1 MHGGTRGR
9 HGVSPAPP
17 PASSISSC
25 PLCAIPRRG
34 SGGMCCAGG
43 VKPGKEQARIKSA
56 VMAWA
61 GGLRGS
67 QGLVFLQRMR
77 VRGQSSQW
85 PQLPGWGQGRCQPR
99 RGALGLG
106 KLPRG
111 FSLASSPRAGIYPE
125 PFLLHPPLQ
134 IKCQICGLVPSL
146 WLGSSYPLGIFPPG
160 DEVPDPSSPPLG
172 RIWLLSH
179 LLPAGAAPALPLP
192 RHNPWGTGS
201 ANLLWP

>member
-1 MHGGTRGR
+1 MGHVAGTERAQRRLQPRPSAPVPSAPSQGMGRVECVVLGGLSLEKSRQ
-9 HGVSPAPP
+9 
-17 PASSISSC
+17 ASN
-25 PLCAIPRRG
+25 L
-34 SGGMCCAGG
+34 
-43 VKPGKEQARIKSA
+43 PG
-56 VMAWA
+56 WDGA

-67 QGLVFLQRMR
+67 QGLVFLQRMW

-99 RGALGLG
+99 RGALSLG

-146 WLGSSYPLGIFPPG
+146 WLGSAYPLGIFPPG
-160 DEVPDPSSPPLG
+160 DEVLDPSSPPLG